1 MPATC
6 LRFNL
11 PTNIGTSTTE
21 LDNMALKVKKMEIA
35 RAGLTLILYAFLPKS
50 FNRTKK
56 AWRAAYFAY
65 YMMESERPT

>member
-1 MPATC
+1 
-6 LRFNL
+6 
-11 PTNIGTSTTE
+11 
-21 LDNMALKVKKMEIA
+21 MALKVKKMEIA